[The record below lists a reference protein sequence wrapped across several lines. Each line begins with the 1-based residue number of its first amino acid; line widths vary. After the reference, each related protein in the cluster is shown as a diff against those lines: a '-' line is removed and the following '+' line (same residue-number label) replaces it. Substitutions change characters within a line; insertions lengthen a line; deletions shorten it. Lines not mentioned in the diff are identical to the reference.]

1 MAHAVYL
8 YDIAHVIIDNVQFM
22 MGTGASA
29 IDRFYGQDKVNK
41 HKWNIVFQLL
51 WTQRNFYTLSRL
63 RVKHIDAFLEH

>member
-41 HKWNIVFQLL
+41 HK
-51 WTQRNFYTLSRL
+51 
-63 RVKHIDAFLEH
+63 

>member
-41 HKWNIVFQLL
+41 LKLNMIFQIFL
-51 WTQRNFYTLSRL
+51 TQTNFDTLFRL
-63 RVKHIDAFLEH
+63 RVKHTDAFLKH

>member
-1 MAHAVYL
+1 MNYLQVDKVLDAMAHAVYL

-41 HKWNIVFQLL
+41 LK
-51 WTQRNFYTLSRL
+51 
-63 RVKHIDAFLEH
+63 

>member
-41 HKWNIVFQLL
+41 LHK
-51 WTQRNFYTLSRL
+51 
-63 RVKHIDAFLEH
+63 

>member
-41 HKWNIVFQLL
+41 QL
-51 WTQRNFYTLSRL
+51 S
-63 RVKHIDAFLEH
+63 VKYDFLIIFNQEEL